1 MLCVLGLDQNNM
13 FQQLLFN
20 WIYVQKS
27 KDKLALAIITWQAH
41 TRTK

>member
-1 MLCVLGLDQNNM
+1 MMLCVLGLDQNNM

-27 KDKLALAIITWQAH
+27 KDKLALAIIT
-41 TRTK
+41 